1 MSKFYVRWQLNPQWT
16 PATPEERVK
25 LWLGLLEMVKADFQT
40 GKVKDWGNVPGEARG
55 YTIREDASEADLFTA
70 LLKWMPYVNFE
81 VRPVLTI
88 DQTVESIKKAVATAQ
103 AK

>member
-1 MSKFYVRWQLNPQWT
+1 MSKFYIRWQLNPQWT

-25 LWLGLLEMVKADFQT
+25 LWLSLLEMVKPDIRA
-40 GKVKDWGNVPGEARG
+40 GKAKDWGCVPGEASG
-55 YTIREDASEADLFTA
+55 YTIREDASEAELFTA

-81 VRPVLTI
+81 VKPVLTVE
-88 DQTVESIKKAVATAQ
+88 QTEESIKKAVAAAQ